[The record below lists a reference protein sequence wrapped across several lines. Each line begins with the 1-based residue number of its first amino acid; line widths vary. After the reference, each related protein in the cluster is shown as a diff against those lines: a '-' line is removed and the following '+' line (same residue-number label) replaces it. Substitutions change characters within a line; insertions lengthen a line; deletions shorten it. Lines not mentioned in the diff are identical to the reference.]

1 MERRTRTITIAIAI
15 STVVGCGGGGSGGP
29 DAGTCGPF
37 GVVCAEG
44 EVCRYD
50 TCVPTPTPCTTD
62 AECTGDRYCDET
74 TLECL
79 PWGTGPGGINDPTCV
94 RDPVPGVFFPGAQ
107 CEWLGPPAGDPFPE
121 HKNVL
126 GTPMVAVYDSSDET
140 IRPWIVFVAY
150 NYTDGGLQSCASS
163 EPASYYGVIRVIDG
177 RSCNQITTLSAP
189 TVVGSASVAL
199 GDIGGPDT
207 KPEIIAARSD
217 GGLVAWT
224 LHPVDGWQVLWQ
236 TASTYG
242 DAFCNWGGPSIHD
255 LDADGRPEILFYGA
269 IYDNLGNALDE
280 TLDPLV
286 LDPAG
291 TGYIPVVADVDAD
304 GLPELVSGAQTY
316 AFDTALRR
324 WIPEAAIGGQS
335 GRTAVAD
342 LGTYPADP
350 LMDNRGALDGVGEIV
365 TVHAGIIHAY
375 NLSGRQVFTATLAGT
390 GNGGPPTI
398 ADFDGDGRAELAS
411 ANGTAYSVFDLDCQ
425 GTPDPQFCFS
435 ARADGILWSQPSQD
449 GSSNVTGSSVFDF
462 EGDGRAEAV
471 YGDECFTRVYDGLTG
486 QVLYSR
492 YRRSCTWYENPIV
505 ADVDGDFNA
514 EIVSTS
520 NTNCPG
526 ITCPVL
532 DPIFD
537 GIQCLDQSDCPG
549 TTTCVRE
556 QPNDVNGLCRCAA
569 DADCGGDGYVC
580 RDRIAGPSPMGQVCR
595 AENPGPST
603 AFGVRVLSDSLD
615 RWVNTR
621 TIWNQHAYAVTNV
634 NDDGTIPSGV
644 SWLRN
649 WTVSGLNNFRQ
660 NSPGDGQG
668 ATRIPDLT
676 IRQVKAVCNGANP
689 SIVAEVCNRGTEPVA
704 DGLEIAAYGPGP
716 ALACVMT
723 TTSILLAG
731 QCVTVNCSWPNGMGD
746 VTVVVDDHG
755 DGSSQNL
762 ECRED
767 NNTATLVDVHCP

>member
-1 MERRTRTITIAIAI
+1 MRAAALSIVLFTLF
-15 STVVGCGGGGSGGP
+15 GCGGKSGGGP
-29 DAGTCGPF
+29 DGAACGPS
-37 GVVCAEG
+37 GAECAEG
-44 EVCRYD
+44 QVCRYD
-50 TCVPTPTPCTTD
+50 TCVPTPTPCATD
-62 AECTGDRYCDET
+62 ADCTGDRYCDET
-74 TLECL
+74 TMECL
-79 PWGTGPGGINDPTCV
+79 PWGVGPGGINDPTCV

-107 CEWLGPPAGDPFPE
+107 CEWLGPPAGDPYPD

-126 GTPMVAVYDSSDET
+126 GTPMVAVFEHSDEF
-140 IRPWIVFVAY
+140 IRPWIVFVSY
-150 NYTDGGLQSCASS
+150 NYTDGGLESCASS
-163 EPASYYGVIRVIDG
+163 DPANYYGVIRVIDG
-177 RSCNQITTLSAP
+177 RSCTQLATLAVPS
-189 TVVGSASVAL
+189 VVASASVAV
-199 GDIGGPDT
+199 GDIGGVDQA
-207 KPEIIAARSD
+207 PEIIAARSD

-224 LHPVDGWQVLWQ
+224 LHPVNGWEILWQ

-242 DAFCNWGGPSIHD
+242 DTFCDWSGPSIHD
-255 LDADGRPEILFYGA
+255 LDGDGRPEVLFYGA

-280 TLDPLV
+280 SLDPLA
-286 LDPAG
+286 LDPAS
-291 TGYIPVVADVDAD
+291 TGYIPVVADIDAD
-304 GLPELVSGAQTY
+304 NLPELVSGAQTY
-316 AFDTALRR
+316 AFDTAARR
-324 WIPEAAIGGQS
+324 WIPELTIGGQS

-342 LGTYPADP
+342 LGTFPADP
-350 LMDNRGALDGVGEIV
+350 QLDNRAMLDGVGEVV
-365 TVHAGIIHAY
+365 TVHVGVIHAY
-375 NLSGRQVFTATLAGT
+375 NLAGREVFTATLAGA

-411 ANGTAYSVFDLDCQ
+411 ANGTAYSVFDLDCV

-435 ARADGILWSQPSQD
+435 ARVDGILWSQPSQD

-526 ITCPVL
+526 ITCPAL

-537 GIQCLDQSDCPG
+537 GIQCLDESDCPG
-549 TTTCVRE
+549 TTSCVRE
-556 QPNDVNGLCRCAA
+556 QANDVNGVCRCTA

-603 AFGVRVLSDSLD
+603 AFGVRVLSDRLD

-634 NDDGTIPSGV
+634 NDNGTIPSGP

-649 WTVSGLNNFRQ
+649 WTVAGLNNFRQ
-660 NSPGDGQG
+660 NSPGNDQG

-676 IRQVKAVCNGANP
+676 IRQVKAVCNGATP
-689 SIVAEVCNRGTEPVA
+689 TIAVEVCNRGTEPVA
-704 DGLEIAAYGPGP
+704 DGLEIAVYGPGP
-716 ALACVMT
+716 ALACVAT
-723 TTSILLAG
+723 TTSILPAG
-731 QCVTVNCSWPNGMGD
+731 SCVTASCAWPGGSGD
-746 VTVVVDDHG
+746 VTVTVDDHG

-767 NNTATLVDVHCP
+767 NNTATLAGVQCP